1 MEKSNNLLSKNK
13 FLVSVAFIEKIV
25 EKGRRFLDTREGN
38 KRVAHVWKKEKK
50 RERERKEKKK
60 KIDACIDERT
70 MQFLRRPAWRSVYT
84 RERRCIHS
92 VCRKRLININISKM
106 SIRHVSSSYR

>member
-50 RERERKEKKK
+50 KKEKEKEKKRK
-60 KIDACIDERT
+60 KKSTRVLTKGRCSFCGDPRGGACIHANAGAFIPFAGRG
-70 MQFLRRPAWRSVYT
+70 S
-84 RERRCIHS
+84 
-92 VCRKRLININISKM
+92 
-106 SIRHVSSSYR
+106 